1 MAMRTQAFGPLRVTQ
16 ANRAKRRAL
25 ASRKRQKGLTLIESA
40 AALGIVALMLV
51 SFGRLTAENQGA
63 TKSRATAIQA
73 SQITAAAGQ
82 YIQANFSRVLAATG
96 SDGNTTVVVPV
107 ARAPGSSTD
116 PSWGTAIPTGG
127 NLESLQKQGF
137 LSQSFTDRNPY
148 GQQTVLVITQPS
160 ATDPATGAVTKT
172 GRLEAMVLTYGGQS
186 IPDAELGRI
195 ATSIGASGGFVPT
208 NPPSGI
214 TQGTITGAYGGWR
227 TAASSWANPVSGAP
241 EAGHIA
247 STLAFQSG
255 VGESDYLNR
264 NWTGD
269 PKDNTMNT
277 AILMNGNDLRGAG
290 DVSSNTVHAGASV
303 STPTITA
310 ANGGPMVVDMNN
322 QSVVGIKTI
331 QGVMDATGLGQID
344 MTNQNVTVTQLSGTP
359 NAAGDPNT
367 TLRLAATDVTASGT
381 FSAGKDAV
389 VGGDLT
395 VGTNVDSS
403 GNMIGGDV
411 IVPKG
416 RVVASKFV
424 DADAKNYS
432 IDPNGLTGLGTFD
445 PSLINADTLI
455 YGSSVNRPTAMQNP
469 KTIDCTGK
477 SDVECDAAI
486 QAMTDVYLQDVNKY
500 DPNTAAGKAAIAA
513 GTALPPMR
521 LGDLLPSM
529 VARGVY
535 VVGSDGLV
543 TDGQPDAAA
552 PNQPH
557 LISWTDSSG
566 APVAVPGR
574 TILMPACGTG
584 RPEIYMS
591 KLDDSYSFDFNDSA
605 NGGANPALLVQRTLG
620 GSATGTGGTYQ
631 GDGVYSQGW
640 TTVAGTFQPVQTI
653 TTQPVVQ
660 DVKIAGVNAASTV
673 SINQTTVGSLP
684 AWEVFVSDEGERKL
698 GVNGSTKSVVRRVLA
713 QTFCNYNSVRGFY
726 GASSSV
732 QAPTPTP

>member
-1 MAMRTQAFGPLRVTQ
+1 MRTQGIGPSMVNGV
-16 ANRAKRRAL
+16 NRATRRAL
-25 ASRKRQKGLTLIESA
+25 ASRKGQKGLTLIESA

-73 SQITAAAGQ
+73 AQITSAAGQ

-96 SDGNTTVVVPV
+96 ADGNTTVVVPI

-116 PSWGTAIPTGG
+116 PTWGTAIPTGG

-160 ATDPATGAVTKT
+160 ATDPATGATTKT
-172 GRLEAMVLTYGGQS
+172 GRLEAMVMTYGGQA

-208 NPPSGI
+208 NPPAGVP
-214 TQGTITGAYGGWR
+214 QGTITGAYGGWR
-227 TAASSWANPVSGAP
+227 TPASAWTNPISGAP
-241 EAGHIA
+241 QAGRIA

-277 AILMNGNDLRGAG
+277 AILMNGNNLVGAG
-290 DVSSNTVHAGASV
+290 DVSSSTVHAGNSV
-303 STPTITA
+303 STPTITS
-310 ANGGPMVVDMNN
+310 ANGGPMVIDMNN

-331 QGVMDATGLGQID
+331 KGVMDATGLGQID
-344 MTNQNVTVTQLSGTP
+344 MSNQNVTVTQLSGTP

-367 TLRLAATDVTASGT
+367 TLRLAATDVAASGT
-381 FSAGKDAV
+381 LTAGKDMR

-395 VGTNVDSS
+395 VGTNLDSN
-403 GNMIGGDV
+403 GQMIGGDIV
-411 IVPKG
+411 VPKG
-416 RVVASKFV
+416 RVVATRFV
-424 DADAKNYS
+424 DVDAKNYS
-432 IDPNGLTGLGTFD
+432 MDPSGLTGLGTFD
-445 PSLINADTLI
+445 PSLINVDTLI

-477 SDVECDAAI
+477 TDVECDAAI
-486 QAMTDVYLQDVNKY
+486 QALTDIYLQDVNKY
-500 DPNTAAGKAAIAA
+500 DPNTVAGKAAIAA

-543 TDGQPDAAA
+543 TDGQPDSVGA
-552 PNQPH
+552 QPH
-557 LISWTDSSG
+557 LIEWRDPTTGSLI
-566 APVAVPGR
+566 GR
-574 TILMPACGTG
+574 SDVLPRIIVMPSCGTG

-591 KLDDSYSFDFNDSA
+591 KLDDSYSFDFNDTA
-605 NGGANPALLVQRTLG
+605 GGGVAPALVVQRTPGGSIGADGSVLG
-620 GSATGTGGTYQ
+620 GVPSTGRVQGSLQLVNAT
-631 GDGVYSQGW
+631 
-640 TTVAGTFQPVQTI
+640 

-660 DVKIAGVNAASTV
+660 DVKIAGVNASSTV
-673 SINQTTVGSLP
+673 SIGRTAIGSAP
-684 AWEVFVSDEGERKL
+684 AWEVIVSNEGERKN

-713 QTFCNYNSVRGFY
+713 QTFCNYNSVRGYY
-726 GASSSV
+726 GISSAV
-732 QAPTPTP
+732 QAPAPQP